1 MARRTQTLVVTSV
14 LALVLL
20 VVGLWLPVP
29 FVTLAPGPVTDTLG
43 AVDGTRLITIEGH
56 RTYPTSGRLELTTVE
71 ETPRLNLVSALHDW
85 LDANQA
91 VVPTELIRPRGS
103 TEQQVQQENTQAML
117 DSQDQATAAA
127 LAWLKIEPT
136 GTSVTVGTVTDDSA
150 AAGKLA
156 AGDVLTQV
164 NGVAV
169 TSQEQLRT
177 EISKVRPG
185 VPVTISYRRDGKDA
199 SASIVTRPAP
209 DDPKRPVI
217 GVTTS
222 AKRTYPL
229 TVRIRL
235 SDVGGPSAG
244 LMFAMGIVDMLT
256 PGELTGGK
264 TIAGTGTIDEKGA
277 VGPIGGIQ
285 QKILGARASGAS
297 IFLVPAAN
305 CADARAVERGK
316 APRLVKV
323 DTLTDALSSV
333 DALRVNPAATV
344 PSC

>member
-71 ETPRLNLVSALHDW
+71 ETPRLNLVSALQDW
-85 LDANQA
+85 LDSDRA
-91 VVPTELIRPRGS
+91 VVPAELIRPRGS
-103 TEQQVQQENTQAML
+103 TDQEVQQQNTEDML

-127 LAWLKIEPT
+127 LAQLDIKST
-136 GTSVTVGTVTDDSA
+136 GTAVAVDAVPDGSPATDR
-150 AAGKLA
+150 LE
-156 AGDVLTQV
+156 AGDVLTLV
-164 NGVAV
+164 NGTAV
-169 TSQEQLRT
+169 TSQQQLRA
-177 EISKVRPG
+177 EIGKIRPG
-185 VPVTISYRRDGKDA
+185 TPVTIGYARGGKA
-199 SASIVTRPAP
+199 ATTTITTRPAT
-209 DDPKRPVI
+209 DDPKRAMI
-217 GVTTS
+217 GVTTTE
-222 AKRTYPL
+222 RHTYPV

-244 LMFAMGIVDMLT
+244 LMFAMGIVDLLT

-264 TIAGTGTIDEKGA
+264 TIAGTGTISATGE

-285 QKILGARASGAS
+285 QKILGARAAKAAV
-297 IFLVPAAN
+297 FLVPADN
-305 CADARAVERGK
+305 CADARAVDRGNS
-316 APRLVKV
+316 PRLVKV
-323 DTLTDALSSV
+323 DMLADALKSV
-333 DALRVNPAATV
+333 DALRTNPSADV

>member
-1 MARRTQTLVVTSV
+1 MVRRTQTLVVTSV

-43 AVDGTRLITIEGH
+43 AVDGTRLITIEGR

-85 LDANQA
+85 LDSDQA

-103 TEQQVQQENTQAML
+103 SEQQVQQENTQAML

-127 LAWLKIEPT
+127 LAQLKIEPT
-136 GTSVTVGTVTDDSA
+136 GAAVTVGSVPDGSPA
-150 AAGKLA
+150 ADKLA
-156 AGDVLTQV
+156 TADVLTKV

-177 EISKVRPG
+177 EIGKVRPG
-185 VPVTISYRRDGKDA
+185 ASVTISYRRAGKDE
-199 SASIVTRPAP
+199 STTIVTRPSP
-209 DDPKRPVI
+209 DDPNRAII

-222 AKRTYPL
+222 LKNTYPL
-229 TVRIRL
+229 TVSIRL

-244 LMFAMGIVDMLT
+244 LMFAMGIVDLLT

-264 TIAGTGTIDEKGA
+264 IIAGTGTIDEKGV

-285 QKILGARASGAS
+285 QKVLGARESGAT

-305 CADARAVERGK
+305 CTDAKAVERGK
-316 APRLVKV
+316 APRLVRV
-323 DTLTDALSSV
+323 TTLADALSSV
-333 DALRVNPAATV
+333 EALRTNPAATV